1 LTHRSHVGQESILP
15 LPNTTNMTLEEQFT
29 RLVRTLQLIEQEPGK
44 WDVARLELEFG
55 VGRATIER
63 DIRIL
68 RKWGTIERKEGCF
81 AVKSL
86 KFLPRS
92 FTPSE
97 ALALVLAGSMACE
110 RMGMPPT
117 EAMRTALA
125 KIDTVLPEQV
135 SSMIKKMRKRV
146 SIGVNLIREFNSETL
161 DQISKAISSHNPL
174 ELSYYVITRNELT
187 KRRVDPYGLT
197 FRFGAWYLI
206 GYCHLRE
213 EVRTFG
219 VDRIRSMRLVN
230 DHFKYPEGFDLEGYL
245 ERGWSLQAD
254 AQQETI
260 VLHFDKG
267 ITPWISNCKFHPS
280 QKITQRPDG
289 SSIFEVTVAG
299 VDEIKHWVLSFG
311 DKVEVL
317 EPKSLRTA
325 IADECRE
332 MARKYKPADL
342 YPQPSPEPMY
352 VHESREG

>member
-1 LTHRSHVGQESILP
+1 
-15 LPNTTNMTLEEQFT
+15 MTLEEQFT
-29 RLVRTLQLIEQEPGK
+29 RLVRTLQLIERDPGK
-44 WDVARLELEFG
+44 WDVAGLELEFG
-55 VGRATIER
+55 VARATIER

-68 RKWGTIERKEGCF
+68 RQWGTIERKDGCF

-97 ALALVLAGSMACE
+97 ALALVLAGTMASE
-110 RMGMPPT
+110 RMGMPPMD
-117 EAMRTALA
+117 AMRTALA
-125 KIDTVLPEQV
+125 KIDTILPDQV
-135 SSMIKKMRKRV
+135 SSMIKKMRKRI
-146 SIGVNLIREFNSETL
+146 SIGVNLVRECNSETL
-161 DQISKAISSHNPL
+161 DMISKAISSHNPL
-174 ELSYYVITRNELT
+174 EISYYVIARNELT
-187 KRRVDPYGLT
+187 TRRVDPYGLT
-197 FRFGAWYLI
+197 FRFGGWYVI

-213 EVRTFG
+213 DVRTFG
-219 VDRIRSMRLVN
+219 VDRIRSLRLVN

-254 AQQETI
+254 DAQETV

-280 QKITQRPDG
+280 QKITHRPDG

-299 VDEIKHWVLSFG
+299 VDEIKHWILGFG

-317 EPKSLRTA
+317 EPESLRNA
-325 IADECRE
+325 IAAECGD
-332 MARKYKPADL
+332 MARKYRSADV
-342 YPQPSPEPMY
+342 YAQPSQTPLY

>member
-1 LTHRSHVGQESILP
+1 
-15 LPNTTNMTLEEQFT
+15 MTLEEQFT
-29 RLVRTLQLIEQEPGK
+29 RLVRTLQLIEREPGK
-44 WDVARLELEFG
+44 WDVAALELEFG

-68 RKWGTIERKEGCF
+68 RQWGTIERKEGCF

-97 ALALVLAGSMACE
+97 ALALVLAGTMASE

-117 EAMRTALA
+117 EAMHTALA

-135 SSMIKKMRKRV
+135 NAMIKKMRKRI
-146 SIGVNLIREFNSETL
+146 SIGVNLVRECNSETL
-161 DQISKAISSHNPL
+161 DLISKAISSHNPL
-174 ELSYYVITRNELT
+174 EIGYYVITRNELT

-197 FRFGAWYLI
+197 FRFGGWYLI
-206 GYCHLRE
+206 GHCHLRE
-213 EVRTFG
+213 DVRTFG
-219 VDRIRSMRLVN
+219 VDRIRSLRLLN
-230 DHFKYPEGFDLEGYL
+230 EHFKYPEGFDLEGYL

-254 AQQETI
+254 AEQETV

-280 QKITQRPDG
+280 QKITPRSDG

-299 VDEIKHWVLSFG
+299 VDEIKHWILGFG
-311 DKVEVL
+311 DKVEVM
-317 EPKSLRTA
+317 EPESLRNA
-325 IADECRE
+325 IAAECWQ
-332 MARKYKPADL
+332 MAKKYTAEHIYGL
-342 YPQPSPEPMY
+342 PSSEPMF
-352 VHESREG
+352 VHESPGG